1 MSSAKTVS
9 GSTQPTRLKLWLRE
23 PLLHF
28 LLIGLVMFAVYSALY
43 PNAGQGDRLSRIE
56 LTADDL
62 RQLELAWAAKWQRPP
77 GPEELRNLVAA
88 KVREEILYREG
99 LALGLDKE
107 DTIVKRRLAQKV
119 EFLSEDVSI
128 IHDPGV
134 KELKAWF
141 GKNASRF
148 ALPSRVT
155 FRHLYFSFDRRGERT
170 RADTTRALAKLAG
183 LPADSPA
190 TVNLADPFI
199 YQSYYADRTPEYV
212 ANVFGTKFAQAL
224 SQLKPVAS
232 WQGPIESGFGWHLVW
247 VDSLTPG
254 RVPDFEAVEQEV
266 KTEWVAEQRAEA
278 RRKAFE
284 TMKTRYEI
292 ILPKAGV
299 QGVTFA
305 GTTPIKKTP

>member
-1 MSSAKTVS
+1 MKPAL
-9 GSTQPTRLKLWLRE
+9 LKRWLRE

-28 LLIGLVMFAVYSALY
+28 LLIGLVMFVVYHALHS
-43 PNAGQGDRLSRIE
+43 NSGQGDRLHRIE

-119 EFLSEDVSI
+119 EFLSEDVSTI
-128 IHDPGV
+128 RDPGV
-134 KELKAWF
+134 QELKAWF
-141 GKNASRF
+141 EKNASHF

-155 FRHLYFSFDRRGERT
+155 FRHLYFSFDRRGEHS
-170 RADTTRALAKLAG
+170 RADATRALTKLAG
-183 LPADSPA
+183 QPADLPA
-190 TVNLADPFI
+190 TLNLADPFM

-224 SQLKPVAS
+224 SQLKVAAS
-232 WQGPIESGFGWHLVW
+232 WKGPIESGFGWHLVW
-247 VDSLTPG
+247 VDSLTSG
-254 RVPDFEAVEQEV
+254 RVPDFEEVEQEV
-266 KTEWVAEQRAEA
+266 KNEWMAEQRTEA

-292 ILPKAGV
+292 ILPEAGA
-299 QGVTFA
+299 QGVTVA
-305 GTTPIKKTP
+305 GTSPMKKAP

>member
-1 MSSAKTVS
+1 MSSAKTLS
-9 GSTQPTRLKLWLRE
+9 GSMRSARLKRWLRE

-28 LLIGLVMFAVYSALY
+28 LLIGLVMFAVYSALN
-43 PNAGQGDRLSRIE
+43 PDSSQGDRLSRIE

-62 RQLELAWAAKWQRPP
+62 RQLEVAWAAKWQRLP
-77 GPEELRNLVAA
+77 GPEELRHLVDA

-119 EFLSEDVSI
+119 EFLSEDVSTMR
-128 IHDPGV
+128 DPGV
-134 KELKAWF
+134 KELRAWF
-141 GKNASRF
+141 KQNASRF

-155 FRHLYFSFDRRGERT
+155 FRHLYFSGDRRGERSSID
-170 RADTTRALAKLAG
+170 ATRALAKLAG
-183 LPADSPA
+183 RPADWPA
-190 TVNLADPFI
+190 AVNIADPFM

-224 SQLKPVAS
+224 SQLKPAAS

-247 VDSLTPG
+247 LESLTPG
-254 RVPDFEAVEQEV
+254 RVPGFEEVEQEI
-266 KTEWVAEQRAEA
+266 KNEWLAEQRAAA

-292 ILPKAGV
+292 ILPQAGA
-299 QGVTFA
+299 QGVAVA
-305 GTTPIKKTP
+305 GTTPIKQAP

>member
-1 MSSAKTVS
+1 MSSAKTGAS
-9 GSTQPTRLKLWLRE
+9 STQPGRLQRWLRE

-28 LLIGLVMFAVYSALY
+28 LLIGLVLFAVYHTLH
-43 PNAGQGDRLSRIE
+43 PNSGQGDRLGRIE

-99 LALGLDKE
+99 LALGLDKD

-119 EFLSEDVSI
+119 EFLSEDVSTI
-128 IHDPGV
+128 RDPGV
-134 KELKAWF
+134 QELKAWF
-141 GKNASRF
+141 EQNASRF
-148 ALPSRVT
+148 ALPSRAT
-155 FRHLYFSFDRRGERT
+155 FRHLYFSFDRRGGQSRN
-170 RADTTRALAKLAG
+170 AATRALAELAG
-183 LPADSPA
+183 QPADSPA
-190 TVNLADPFI
+190 TVNLADPFM

-212 ANVFGTKFAQAL
+212 ANVFGTKFAQGLA
-224 SQLKPVAS
+224 QLKPVPS

-247 VDSLTPG
+247 VDSLTSG
-254 RVPDFEAVEQEV
+254 RVPDFEEVEPEV
-266 KTEWVAEQRAEA
+266 KNDWMAEQRAEA

-284 TMKTRYEI
+284 TMKSRYEI

-299 QGVTFA
+299 MSA
-305 GTTPIKKTP
+305 AATPIKKAP

>member
-1 MSSAKTVS
+1 MSSTKTVS
-9 GSTQPTRLKLWLRE
+9 GSMQPGRLKRWLRE

-28 LLIGLVMFAVYSALY
+28 LLIGLVMFVAYSALY
-43 PNAGQGDRLSRIE
+43 PNSGQGDRLSRIE

-119 EFLSEDVSI
+119 EFLSEDVSTI
-128 IHDPGV
+128 RDPGV
-134 KELKAWF
+134 TELKAWF
-141 GKNASRF
+141 EKNASHF

-155 FRHLYFSFDRRGERT
+155 FRHLYFSFDRRGERS
-170 RADTTRALAKLAG
+170 RADATRALAKLAG
-183 LPADSPA
+183 QPADSPA
-190 TVNLADPFI
+190 TVNLADPFM

-224 SQLKPVAS
+224 SQLKPGAS

-247 VDSLTPG
+247 VDSLTTG
-254 RVPDFEAVEQEV
+254 RRP
-266 KTEWVAEQRAEA
+266 RL
-278 RRKAFE
+278 RGGG
-284 TMKTRYEI
+284 TR
-292 ILPKAGV
+292 G
-299 QGVTFA
+299 
-305 GTTPIKKTP
+305 

>member
-1 MSSAKTVS
+1 MGSAKTVS
-9 GSTQPTRLKLWLRE
+9 GSMQPGRLKRWLRE

-28 LLIGLVMFAVYSALY
+28 LLIGMVMFVVYHALHPNSA
-43 PNAGQGDRLSRIE
+43 QGDRLSRIE

-62 RQLELAWAAKWQRPP
+62 RQLEVAWAAKWQRPP

-107 DTIVKRRLAQKV
+107 DTIVKRRMAQKV
-119 EFLSEDVSI
+119 EFLSEDVSTMR
-128 IHDPGV
+128 DPGV

-141 GKNASRF
+141 EENASRF

-155 FRHLYFSFDRRGERT
+155 FRHLFFSFDRRGEGSSID
-170 RADTTRALAKLAG
+170 ASRALAKLAG
-183 LPADSPA
+183 QAADSPV
-190 TVNLADPFI
+190 TVNLADPFM

-224 SQLKPVAS
+224 AQLKPAAS

-254 RVPDFEAVEQEV
+254 RILDFEEVEPEV
-266 KTEWVAEQRAEA
+266 KNEWIAEQRAEA

-284 TMKTRYEI
+284 AMKTRYEI
-292 ILPKAGV
+292 ILPKAGA
-299 QGVTFA
+299 QGVAVA
-305 GTTPIKKTP
+305 GTTPIKKAP

>member
-1 MSSAKTVS
+1 MQT
-9 GSTQPTRLKLWLRE
+9 GRLKRWRRE

-28 LLIGLVMFAVYSALY
+28 LLIGLVMFAVYHTRH

-56 LTADDL
+56 LTEDDL
-62 RQLELAWAAKWQRPP
+62 RQLEVAWAAKWQRPP
-77 GPEELRNLVAA
+77 APEELRNLVAA

-119 EFLSEDVSI
+119 EFLSEDVSTLR
-128 IHDPGV
+128 DPGA

-141 GKNASRF
+141 EKNASSF

-155 FRHLYFSFDRRGERT
+155 FRHLYFSCDGRGERSRIDAT
-170 RADTTRALAKLAG
+170 RARAKLAG
-183 LPADSPA
+183 QAADSPA
-190 TVNLADPFI
+190 AVNLADPFM

-212 ANVFGTKFAQAL
+212 TNVFGTKFAQAL
-224 SQLKPVAS
+224 AQLKPAAS

-254 RVPDFEAVEQEV
+254 RVPNFEEVEQEV
-266 KTEWVAEQRAEA
+266 KNEWLAEQRAAA

-284 TMKTRYEI
+284 TMQTRYEI
-292 ILPKAGV
+292 ILPQAGA
-299 QGVTFA
+299 QGVTVA
-305 GTTPIKKTP
+305 GTTPVKKAP

>member
-1 MSSAKTVS
+1 MQT
-9 GSTQPTRLKLWLRE
+9 GRLKRWLRE

-28 LLIGLVMFAVYSALY
+28 LLIGLVMFAVYHARY
-43 PNAGQGDRLSRIE
+43 PNSGQGDRLSRIE

-62 RQLELAWAAKWQRPP
+62 RQLEVAWAAKWQRPP
-77 GPEELRNLVAA
+77 APEELRNLVAA

-119 EFLSEDVSI
+119 EFLSEDVSTLR
-128 IHDPGV
+128 DPGV

-141 GKNASRF
+141 AKNASSF

-155 FRHLYFSFDRRGERT
+155 FRHLYFSCDRRGERS
-170 RADTTRALAKLAG
+170 RADAARARAKLAG
-183 LPADSPA
+183 QAADSPA
-190 TVNLADPFI
+190 SRDLADPFM

-224 SQLKPVAS
+224 AQLKPAAS
-232 WQGPIESGFGWHLVW
+232 WQGPVESGFGWHLVW

-254 RVPDFEAVEQEV
+254 RVPSFEEVEQEV
-266 KTEWVAEQRAEA
+266 KNEWMAEQRAAA

-284 TMKTRYEI
+284 TMQTRYEI
-292 ILPKAGV
+292 ILPQAGA
-299 QGVTFA
+299 QDVTVA
-305 GTTPIKKTP
+305 GTTPIKKAP

>member
-1 MSSAKTVS
+1 MKPAL
-9 GSTQPTRLKLWLRE
+9 LKRWLRE

-28 LLIGLVMFAVYSALY
+28 LLIGLVMFVVYHALH
-43 PNAGQGDRLSRIE
+43 PNSGQGDRLRRIE

-119 EFLSEDVSI
+119 EFLSEDVSTI
-128 IHDPGV
+128 RDPGV
-134 KELKAWF
+134 QELKAWF
-141 GKNASRF
+141 EKNASHF

-155 FRHLYFSFDRRGERT
+155 FRHLYFSFDRRGEHS
-170 RADTTRALAKLAG
+170 RADATRALTKLAG
-183 LPADSPA
+183 QPADLPA
-190 TVNLADPFI
+190 TLNLADPFM

-224 SQLKPVAS
+224 SQLKPAAS

-247 VDSLTPG
+247 VDSLTSG
-254 RVPDFEAVEQEV
+254 RVPDFEEVEQEV
-266 KTEWVAEQRAEA
+266 KNEWMAEQRTEA

-292 ILPKAGV
+292 ILPEAGA
-299 QGVTFA
+299 QGVAVA
-305 GTTPIKKTP
+305 GTSPMKKAP

>member
-9 GSTQPTRLKLWLRE
+9 GSMQPGRLKRWLRE

-28 LLIGLVMFAVYSALY
+28 LLIGLVMFVVYNALY
-43 PNAGQGDRLSRIE
+43 PNSGQGDRLSRIE

-107 DTIVKRRLAQKV
+107 DTIVKRRMAQKV
-119 EFLSEDVSI
+119 EFLSEDVSTI
-128 IHDPGV
+128 RDPGV

-141 GKNASRF
+141 EKNASLF

-155 FRHLYFSFDRRGERT
+155 FRHLYFSFDRRGERS
-170 RADTTRALAKLAG
+170 RADATRALAKLAG
-183 LPADSPA
+183 QPADSPA
-190 TVNLADPFI
+190 TVNLADPFM

-224 SQLKPVAS
+224 SQLKPAAS

-247 VDSLTPG
+247 VDSLTSG
-254 RVPDFEAVEQEV
+254 RVPDFEEVEQEV
-266 KTEWVAEQRAEA
+266 KNEWVAEQRTEA

-299 QGVTFA
+299 QGVTVA
-305 GTTPIKKTP
+305 GTTPIKKAP